1 MNFYK
6 YIDFVEVINNR
17 NLNIYRDMQVNKR
30 LIWK

>member
-6 YIDFVEVINNR
+6 HIDFVEVINNR
-17 NLNIYRDMQVNKR
+17 NLNIYRDMQVNNR